1 MDIEIILLS
10 EVRQIEKDKYLMI
23 FLIFRIKIKRC
34 KQAYLQNRNRFTDL
48 EKKLMLTRGGRLG
61 GEIE

>member
-48 EKKLMLTRGGRLG
+48 EKKTYAY
-61 GEIE
+61 

>member
-10 EVRQIEKDKYLMI
+10 EVSQIEKDKYLMI
-23 FLIFRIKIKRC
+23 LLIFRILKKRC

-48 EKKLMLTRGGRLG
+48 EKKLMVTRRGRLG
-61 GEIE
+61 GEID

>member
-34 KQAYLQNRNRFTDL
+34 KHAYLQNRNRFTDL